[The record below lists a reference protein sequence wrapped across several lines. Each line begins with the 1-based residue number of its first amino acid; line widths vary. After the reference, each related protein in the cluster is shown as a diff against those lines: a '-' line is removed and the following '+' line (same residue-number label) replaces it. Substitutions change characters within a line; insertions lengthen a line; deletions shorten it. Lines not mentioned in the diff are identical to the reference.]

1 MAQKRSKLDL
11 MITAIHEAGHAVA
24 AYQLGYMPTLVTIRA
39 RGENRGCT
47 HYRRV
52 RIHPNE
58 DATSQRRKAEHAI
71 LPFNYPQFRPLRWL
85 PIPDRSNEIAPST
98 SRHCLELD
106 LLPDS
111 DNHLVLRS
119 SSGSA
124 QVFWLEAAFCSCLSQ
139 NGQATLSQDRSMQ
152 FSETRSESLGSSS
165 STRKPASSGCRT
177 PISGSQDAPQF
188 EASTLLRD
196 NLTLVSCGTF
206 QFSTSWRTNR
216 ASQRRPGS
224 IGQANQ

>member
-1 MAQKRSKLDL
+1 MLWHMSFATTAPGRSADHIVKQ
-11 MITAIHEAGHAVA
+11 M
-24 AYQLGYMPTLVTIRA
+24 R
-39 RGENRGCT
+39 
-47 HYRRV
+47 
-52 RIHPNE
+52 
-58 DATSQRRKAEHAI
+58 EHICEPIQSTGRI
-71 LPFNYPQFRPLRWL
+71 LPGEPGITMCAGNTFNYPQFRPLRWL
-85 PIPDRSNEIAPST
+85 PIPDPSNEIAPST

-152 FSETRSESLGSSS
+152 FSATNSDYLGSSS
-165 STRKPASSGCRT
+165 STRKPASSGCKT

-206 QFSTSWRTNR
+206 KFSTSWRTNR
-216 ASQRRPGS
+216 AFQRRPES
-224 IGQANQ
+224 IGQANR

>member
-1 MAQKRSKLDL
+1 MDTTSLYFEGAGGQTLGRHGYSKDHRPDL
-11 MITAIHEAGHAVA
+11 RQMIVAVLIDGDGHPVCSDMWP
-24 AYQLGYMPTLVTIRA
+24 GNT
-39 RGENRGCT
+39 
-47 HYRRV
+47 
-52 RIHPNE
+52 
-58 DATSQRRKAEHAI
+58 
-71 LPFNYPQFRPLRWL
+71 FNYPQFRPLRWL
-85 PIPDRSNEIAPST
+85 PIPDPSNEIAPST

-216 ASQRRPGS
+216 AFQRRPES
-224 IGQANQ
+224 IGQANR